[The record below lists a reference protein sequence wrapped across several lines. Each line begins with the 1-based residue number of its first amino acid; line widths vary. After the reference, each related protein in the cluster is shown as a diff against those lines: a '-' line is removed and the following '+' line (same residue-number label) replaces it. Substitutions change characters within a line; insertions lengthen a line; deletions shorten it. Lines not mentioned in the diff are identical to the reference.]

1 MLITRLSTLLHV
13 REVRLSKTKF
23 LQRSRQLELELEVGV
38 SPHLPVS
45 EVLGSSTER
54 RPRGARSHEKVGQV
68 KSKDVLLLQ
77 DAEAQGVCYLVD
89 ENSGAGECRHV
100 ITGEQGGPSD
110 FYFLRFQRP

>member
-1 MLITRLSTLLHV
+1 M
-13 REVRLSKTKF
+13 
-23 LQRSRQLELELEVGV
+23 GV

-45 EVLGSSTER
+45 EVSGSSTER
-54 RPRGARSHEKVGQV
+54 SPHGARSHEKVGKV

-89 ENSGAGECRHV
+89 ENSRAGECRHV